1 MLRHCVVCCQGS
13 NELNKE
19 LLDRINADG
28 RIYMV
33 PAECK
38 AVYFLRF
45 AVCATRTEAEDIE
58 FAWNVIVELTD
69 RLLHSSHQ

>member
-1 MLRHCVVCCQGS
+1 
-13 NELNKE
+13 
-19 LLDRINADG
+19 
-28 RIYMV
+28 MV

-58 FAWNVIVELTD
+58 FAWNVIVELAD